1 MTGYTS
7 YFTPQDPSN
16 QGSVKYKFPLP
27 GFSKEDVSIKIA
39 NRRLLIYVK
48 KNDTECLVYKEPL
61 SKAYTPTTRV
71 QAFISDGLLKV
82 YFHYEN
88 PVRQIPIYEG

>member
-7 YFTPQDPSN
+7 YITPKDPSD
-16 QGSVKYKFPLP
+16 QDSVKYTFPLP
-27 GFSKEDVSIKIA
+27 GYAKEDASIKIA
-39 NRRLLIYVK
+39 NRYLLVYVK
-48 KNDTECLVYKEPL
+48 RNDKEYLVYKEPL

-71 QAFISDGLLKV
+71 QAFMNDGLLKV

-88 PVRQIPIYEG
+88 PVREIAIY